1 MNHSVTAISHQHVAQ
16 ITVEFLGRSN
26 LLNRNRNRNRNLFL
40 ERDGLIQK
48 K

>member
-26 LLNRNRNRNRNLFL
+26 LLNRNRNRNLFL
-40 ERDGLIQK
+40 ERDGLIHK